1 MKLASLETPKT
12 GVLAIRPK
20 CSIMQDFTLVVTI
33 SKNTLNTHYENIH
46 KVSRTCLF
54 YEKKRIIELLK
65 SATIILMIV
74 FLLINF
80 TLENDNLS
88 YVVNSTTLLSV

>member
-33 SKNTLNTHYENIH
+33 SKNTHYKNIH
-46 KVSRTCLF
+46 KISRTCLF
-54 YEKKRIIELLK
+54 YENKRIIELLK
-65 SATIILMIV
+65 SATIILMSV